1 MYSST
6 IRPSLKIKMVALP
19 GQRLLPL
26 LLLLFNYSC
35 NTIGAALLP
44 LLPSP
49 RMLPSEVFSLLRGFQ
64 GCYCFLSSDSLLFYA
79 PNTPRQHQRQQQHR
93 RHVCAAASSTPA
105 DAFSHNSDNQRCR
118 RKYSSDSRSANC
130 SSSTKNWFEL
140 LGQPYRPVSEG
151 ELQQQKQQLEEQC
164 TADMAF
170 SETLKEVQD
179 DPRGTTLFG
188 LPQQQQL
195 QQQEG
200 GGEPLDNLIGGLID
214 ALPYTRNEDAVVSS
228 RSRR

>member
-1 MYSST
+1 
-6 IRPSLKIKMVALP
+6 MVALP